1 MLSPADI
8 QKCRCLNLITTMKL
22 DLPMFL
28 CNVPPFPC
36 YLNEFSRRF
45 LAKAHLP
52 FLKKTK
58 QKCFG
63 IIQNNQSN
71 SEFSA
76 LFSELSEILL
86 VESWVVLFFYFNIY
100 IKKMWGLL
108 WLINCYF
115 SFIVQ
120 RTSRCITDRT
130 MLCQIKIV
138 LYRWHWELSPK
149 WDYLMFRSKIS

>member
-45 LAKAHLP
+45 LAKAHFP
-52 FLKKTK
+52 YFFFK
-58 QKCFG
+58 QNCFG

-71 SEFSA
+71 SEFS
-76 LFSELSEILL
+76 ELSEILL
-86 VESWVVLFFYFNIY
+86 VES
-100 IKKMWGLL
+100 
-108 WLINCYF
+108 
-115 SFIVQ
+115 
-120 RTSRCITDRT
+120 
-130 MLCQIKIV
+130 
-138 LYRWHWELSPK
+138 
-149 WDYLMFRSKIS
+149 